1 MPESGA
7 EDGSRLVFPAMEG
20 EERNCEYCLERT
32 ERNGIFVG
40 IRTGTMER
48 FAVCI
53 VTVRRTIF
61 EEVSKL

>member
-1 MPESGA
+1 MPESGG

-20 EERNCEYCLERT
+20 EERT

-40 IRTGTMER
+40 IRTRAMER

-61 EEVSKL
+61 EEASKL